1 MRQPTKL
8 TALLL
13 LSSLL
18 AACSSLPARTQEA
31 PAPVIDTQD
40 TMLARTARKL
50 ADAHADLSGIYP
62 LEHGRDALIAR
73 LALAMT
79 AEKTLDLQYYIWHN
93 DVTGR
98 LVTAKVVEA
107 ADRGVKVRVLLD
119 DVGSKPD
126 DETLLGLAGHPNI
139 EVRLF
144 NPVSQ
149 RWLRTLGMLLEF
161 RRVNRRMH
169 NKSFTADDH
178 VTIVG
183 GRNIG
188 DEYFEANPEIDF
200 SDLDVL
206 AVGPVVAQVE
216 TSFDLYWRHERA
228 IPIKA
233 FYPRVDTQAKLAA
246 LRVTLAAQQR
256 LDRATGYLQ
265 QLQKDALALQLRD
278 ATLPFYWG
286 NAQALYD
293 HPDKLTEQ
301 PTRTLIERLAPVATQ
316 TDRSLDIV
324 SPYFVPGK
332 GGTAW
337 LVQRVAQGMRV
348 RVLTNS
354 LAATDVGMVHAGYAP
369 YRKPL
374 LKGGVQLYELKPDPA
389 YPRRKGGSGWTGSSR
404 ASLHA
409 KSFIFDRRHVFIGSL
424 NLDPRSIELNT
435 EIGILLD
442 SPALADH
449 MADQFDELV
458 ADETYRLSLDD
469 GKLQWH
475 DPDSEAVHDHDP
487 ETSLLRRLGV
497 DLLRLLPIESQ
508 L

>member
-1 MRQPTKL
+1 MRPFAKL
-8 TALLL
+8 IAMLS

-18 AACSSLPARTQEA
+18 AACSSLPARTLEA
-31 PAPVIDTQD
+31 PAPVIDTHD

-50 ADAHADLSGIYP
+50 SDAHAELSGIYP

-98 LVTAKVVEA
+98 LVTAKVLEA

-126 DETLLGLAGHPNI
+126 DDTLLALSGHPNI

-149 RWLRTLGMLLEF
+149 RWLRTLGMVLEF
-161 RRVNRRMH
+161 SRVNRRMH

-216 TSFDLYWRHERA
+216 TSFDLYWRHQRA
-228 IPIKA
+228 IPIND
-233 FYPRVDTQAKLAA
+233 FYPRADTGSKLLD
-246 LRVTLAAQQR
+246 LRKTLAAQQQ

-265 QLQKDALALQLRD
+265 QLEKDALALRLRD
-278 ATLPFYWG
+278 ASLPFYWG

-293 HPDKLTEQ
+293 HPDKLTER
-301 PTRTLIERLAPVATQ
+301 PASTLVERLAPVAAQ

-337 LVQRVAQGMRV
+337 LVQRAAQGTRV

-374 LKGGVQLYELKPDPA
+374 LKGGISLYELKPDPA
-389 YPRRKGGSGWTGSSR
+389 NPRPKGGSGWTGSSR

-409 KSFIFDRRHVFIGSL
+409 KSFIFDRRYVFIGSL

-458 ADETYRLSLDD
+458 ADKAYRLTLDD
-469 GKLQWH
+469 GNLQWH
-475 DPDSEAVHDHDP
+475 EPDGDAVHGHDP
-487 ETSLLRRLGV
+487 ETSLLRRIGV